1 MLQDL
6 RYGIRMLA
14 RSPGFTAVAALT
26 LAVGIGSTTAIFS
39 VVWAVLLRPLPF
51 AAPDRLIAIWEK
63 TGSAGRDR
71 SFVSPANFQDWR
83 EQAGVFSGM
92 AAIQFTNINLAGG
105 SAEPEE
111 AQLERVSPELFGML
125 GVRAAAGRTFRAGEE
140 RERIA
145 LVSHQ
150 VWVRRFG
157 ADPNAV
163 GASVRL
169 NDRNWT
175 VVGILPPGFH
185 LINREVDLWLP
196 LALEPAAAYR
206 ASSTRNLTVLARLKA
221 GVPMRRAET
230 EMRAVAARLER
241 DWPRLNAGWTVNLLP
256 LHEELVGDVRR
267 TLLVLLGAVG
277 LLLTM
282 SCANVANLLLAR
294 AAGRQRE
301 MALRSAVGAPRGR
314 LVRQLLA
321 ESLLLAAAGGAAGVA
336 LAWAGV
342 RALPALGAPDI
353 PRLDQVGMHP
363 AVLGFSLLVSFAT
376 GIAFGLAPALD
387 LARVNIHDAMR
398 EGGRSVAGGRG
409 RLRGALVAGQV
420 ALALVLLIGAGL
432 AARSFARLRAAD
444 PGLQPDNLLTM
455 RVMLPQR
462 DANEAERAAFFRQ
475 ALERVRTLPG
485 VQAAG
490 AVNRLPLSGF
500 GAGAPFAVEG
510 RQAEASAQKPV
521 ALVRAVDPE
530 YFRAAGIP
538 LLRGRGFTAADG
550 PDAPRTILVS
560 QALAQRFWPS
570 GEGAVGARL
579 RIDFRQPVLA
589 EVIGV
594 TGDVRSEGLHAAPWP
609 MIYYQHAQFPSP
621 LMSLVVRTAGDPA
634 ALARAA
640 AQEIHALAPNL
651 PVAEVRTMREVLE
664 RSLANPRFDALL
676 LTIFGAA
683 ALALATVGVYGVMA
697 YHVSERRR
705 EIGIRMAMGA
715 QRGAV
720 LRLVMGRAARLAAL
734 GIAAGLGGAFAFT
747 RALDGILYGV
757 DTTDLLTFVAAPAGL
772 AAVALLAAWL
782 PAHRATGTDP
792 LSALREE

>member
-398 EGGRSVAGGRG
+398 EGGRSVAGGHG

-550 PDAPRTILVS
+550 PDAPKTILVS
-560 QALAQRFWPS
+560 QALARRFWPS

-621 LMSLVVRTAGDPA
+621 LMSLVVRTD
-634 ALARAA
+634 RKS
-640 AQEIHALAPNL
+640 
-651 PVAEVRTMREVLE
+651 VV
-664 RSLANPRFDALL
+664 
-676 LTIFGAA
+676 
-683 ALALATVGVYGVMA
+683 
-697 YHVSERRR
+697 
-705 EIGIRMAMGA
+705 
-715 QRGAV
+715 
-720 LRLVMGRAARLAAL
+720 
-734 GIAAGLGGAFAFT
+734 
-747 RALDGILYGV
+747 
-757 DTTDLLTFVAAPAGL
+757 
-772 AAVALLAAWL
+772 
-782 PAHRATGTDP
+782 
-792 LSALREE
+792 